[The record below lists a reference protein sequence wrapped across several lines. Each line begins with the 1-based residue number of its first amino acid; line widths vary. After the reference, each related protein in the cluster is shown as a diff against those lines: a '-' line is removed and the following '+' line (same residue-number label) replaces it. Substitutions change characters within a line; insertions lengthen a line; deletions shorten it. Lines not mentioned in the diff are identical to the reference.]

1 MQRGRAGEEEKDEE
15 WDGGSAPCQPSSR
28 WRTRHRKHRGPSG
41 RERGGRGARRL
52 RREGMAGP
60 GLRGR
65 GTGAS
70 PEGSGVRG
78 RGVPGS
84 AGRSRA
90 EGMGTHGGPELRGGG
105 LSWGAG
111 PRGRGVSAGS
121 GRCAGRGSPYA
132 AAAAIAL
139 QRSPLSA
146 RGRRRAPPAMSDK
159 MAAAAACPQP
169 QPGPSPGPSP
179 GLGPGPGPGPGP
191 PAAEADRGAPRGSAA
206 DGEAEAEEFGCP
218 AHCSDLAW
226 RQNEQRR
233 HGLYCDIT
241 LAFGGAG
248 IAREYRAHRS
258 VLAAA
263 TEYFTPLLSGGFAES
278 RSGRVELQKWS
289 SEGGPDPDTVEAVIG
304 FMYTGTIRVSPGNVH
319 EVLEMADR

>member
-1 MQRGRAGEEEKDEE
+1 
-15 WDGGSAPCQPSSR
+15 
-28 WRTRHRKHRGPSG
+28 
-41 RERGGRGARRL
+41 
-52 RREGMAGP
+52 
-60 GLRGR
+60 
-65 GTGAS
+65 
-70 PEGSGVRG
+70 
-78 RGVPGS
+78 
-84 AGRSRA
+84 
-90 EGMGTHGGPELRGGG
+90 
-105 LSWGAG
+105 
-111 PRGRGVSAGS
+111 
-121 GRCAGRGSPYA
+121 
-132 AAAAIAL
+132 
-139 QRSPLSA
+139 
-146 RGRRRAPPAMSDK
+146 MSDK

-169 QPGPSPGPSP
+169 QPGPSPGPSA
-179 GLGPGPGPGPGP
+179 GPGPGPGP
-191 PAAEADRGAPRGSAA
+191 PAAEAERGGPRGGAA

-248 IAREYRAHRS
+248 LAREYRAHRS